1 MTVHSNETGV
11 CLVMNAVSTRLA
23 ASSPT
28 TPSTNAAQTPHP
40 PPQPPLSSSATQ
52 LPTLAHSAS
61 SAASSAAA
69 GLGLGSGPGPTLTA
83 AVVAAAAGLPS
94 SVPLP
99 LTTAGVGM
107 VTSTVPPG
115 ARSGSPCSAA
125 VTPYGVSASASAGSS
140 AGPGPSALPAV
151 GGVGPPPPGGPP
163 APGTGGP
170 SGNPNRCCDTGRTI
184 YTDPVSGQTIC
195 SCQYDMLNYQRLA
208 AAGGLVPGPGG
219 VPLGVYPEGMS
230 AYLSGI
236 AADQPP
242 FYANPAGI
250 DLKENLVAGAAP
262 WPYPSMYHPY
272 DAAFAGYP
280 FNSYGMDLNGA
291 RRKNATRETT
301 STLKAWLN
309 EHKKNPYPTKGEKIM
324 LAIITKMTLTQ
335 VSTWFANARRRLK
348 KENKMTWEPRNR
360 VDDDDANIDDDDDND
375 KNTEDNDLLDAKDS
389 GLGSNDDKDR
399 MGRLGDMMG
408 DRPGESNNSEWSESR
423 PGSPN
428 GSPDLYDRPGTHPL
442 FHPAALHHHFRPP
455 TGSPPDIA
463 AYHHHQQQLL
473 QQHQQAQQNSLQTA
487 VGGTG
492 GSLTVKPRIWSL
504 ADMAKDG
511 KETNTAAK
519 DSSPASELP
528 PAQPAFYGHAGQH
541 QHPSPGKILSPLAA
555 RIPNYAPYVRPDLYR
570 GFYGPAAAAA
580 AHLSAPTQEF
590 LEHQRHFGA
599 SLAAHNGLGMNPL
612 LWKAA
617 VSGAATGQHFAPLS
631 LTTTSNAGQGPQVAP
646 PPGASPSASSSSS
659 SMGCDVVHIPTSG
672 GHTSGGAGGVST
684 QHMIGPISSNS
695 TSSSSSS
702 NSGKISPGVNVTSLS
717 GKP

>member
-28 TPSTNAAQTPHP
+28 TPTNTNAAQTPHSQQP
-40 PPQPPLSSSATQ
+40 PPTLPPTSTTLPPLPALAAPQ
-52 LPTLAHSAS
+52 PT
-61 SAASSAAA
+61 
-69 GLGLGSGPGPTLTA
+69 SGPGASTGPTLTA
-83 AVVAAAAGLPS
+83 AVAAAAAGLP
-94 SVPLP
+94 VGLPLP
-99 LTTAGVGM
+99 VPAHSGM
-107 VTSTVPPG
+107 AVTSTVPPG
-115 ARSGSPCSAA
+115 ARSSSPCAA
-125 VTPYGVSASASAGSS
+125 AATPYGAAAAGSG
-140 AGPGPSALPAV
+140 AATGPPSLPS
-151 GGVGPPPPGGPP
+151 VGPPGLGVPP
-163 APGTGGP
+163 P
-170 SGNPNRCCDTGRTI
+170 SGGNPNNRCCDTGRTI

-195 SCQYDMLNYQRLA
+195 SCQYDMLSYQRLA
-208 AAGGLVPGPGG
+208 AAGGLVAGPGG
-219 VPLGVYPEGMS
+219 VPLSVYPEGMS

-242 FYANPAGI
+242 FYGNPAGL

-262 WPYPSMYHPY
+262 WPYPMYHPY

-360 VDDDDANIDDDDDND
+360 VDDDDANIDDDDD

-389 GLGSNDDKDR
+389 GLGSNEDKDR
-399 MGRLGDMMG
+399 SGRLGDMLT

-428 GSPDLYDRPGTHPL
+428 GSPDLYDRPGGMPPGAHPL

-455 TGSPPDIA
+455 AGSPPDIA

-473 QQHQQAQQNSLQTA
+473 QQHHQAQQNSLQTP
-487 VGGTG
+487 VGATG
-492 GSLTVKPRIWSL
+492 ASMTAKPRIWSL
-504 ADMAKDG
+504 ADMASKDG
-511 KETNTAAK
+511 KESAPKEN
-519 DSSPASELP
+519 SPGSDLP
-528 PAQPAFYGHAGQH
+528 PTHPAFYGHPS

-555 RIPNYAPYVRPDLYR
+555 RLPHPYVRPDLYR

-590 LEHQRHFGA
+590 LEHQRNFGA
-599 SLAAHNGLGMNPL
+599 SLAAHNGLSMNPL

-617 VSGAATGQHFAPLS
+617 VSGAASGPHFAPLS
-631 LTTTSNAGQGPQVAP
+631 LTTSGNPGPQQVAP
-646 PPGASPSASSSSS
+646 PAGASPSASSTSSS
-659 SMGCDVVHIPTSG
+659 IGCSAPS
-672 GHTSGGAGGVST
+672 AG

-695 TSSSSSS
+695 TASSSSS

-717 GKP
+717 DKP

>member
-1 MTVHSNETGV
+1 
-11 CLVMNAVSTRLA
+11 MNAVSTRLA

-40 PPQPPLSSSATQ
+40 PQPPQSQPQSTSSSSSAS
-52 LPTLAHSAS
+52 LHPS
-61 SAASSAAA
+61 SHGHGH
-69 GLGLGSGPGPTLTA
+69 GLGIGSGPGPTLTA

-99 LTTAGVGM
+99 LTVPGSGSGSGM

-115 ARSGSPCSAA
+115 ARSGSPCTAAA
-125 VTPYGVSASASAGSS
+125 VTPYGSASAGSS
-140 AGPGPSALPAV
+140 AGAGPSSLPPV
-151 GGVGPPPPGGPP
+151 GVGPPPPGGPP
-163 APGTGGP
+163 GGP
-170 SGNPNRCCDTGRTI
+170 ASGNPNPNRCCDTGRTI

-236 AADQPP
+236 AGDQPP

-399 MGRLGDMMG
+399 MGRLGDMMT

-511 KETNTAAK
+511 KESNPAPK
-519 DSSPASELP
+519 ENSPASEMP
-528 PAQPAFYGHAGQH
+528 PTQPGFYGHAGQH

-599 SLAAHNGLGMNPL
+599 SLVAHNGLGMNPL

-631 LTTTSNAGQGPQVAP
+631 LTTTSNAGQPQVAP

-672 GHTSGGAGGVST
+672 AHTTS